1 MWDCG
6 AVVVCRVLWCGI
18 IGVSVSM
25 KGKIKMFK
33 VNAYVTEIEPD
44 NFYAVDID
52 GLFKTTVADCGDI
65 DGSVVSFESALT
77 TVLEIMYGDCF
88 DFVRLRSDKVNCRT
102 YLVTIED
109 EVE

>member
-1 MWDCG
+1 
-6 AVVVCRVLWCGI
+6 
-18 IGVSVSM
+18 
-25 KGKIKMFK
+25 MFK

-52 GLFKTTVADCGDI
+52 GLFKTTVAACGDI
-65 DGSVVSFESALT
+65 DDSVVSFESALT
-77 TVLEIMYGDCF
+77 TVLETMYGDF

-102 YLVTIED
+102 YLVTIDD

>member
-1 MWDCG
+1 
-6 AVVVCRVLWCGI
+6 
-18 IGVSVSM
+18 
-25 KGKIKMFK
+25 MFK

-65 DGSVVSFESALT
+65 DDSVVSFESALT
-77 TVLEIMYGDCF
+77 TVLEIMYGDCDF
-88 DFVRLRSDKVNCRT
+88 YFVRLSDKGDCCT
-102 YLVTIED
+102 YVVIIDD